1 MPLRVSLSAHF
12 NISDS
17 SELIHLLI
25 IGHMFLPLP
34 MSAIV
39 HWMTEVLIFTLL
51 DTGSFSI
58 PITLLQ
64 LWSHM
69 KLSYLKTI
77 WSSMSYFYNFLGGSG
92 TGLSLGWFCPTTEA
106 ETPWGLNPVPH
117 QLWHFPVQLVGR
129 TAIPGPVWASAMF
142 PLILLQLLP
151 RAWLVSSHPC
161 PGTVE
166 LLQWGLPNT
175 SGHLYQEPRSLVV
188 SLGAVLPS
196 AFSVLWTPA
205 SLVSL
210 DSPLHLFIS
219 KSSEIC
225 LSFSPCTTAR
235 ALAKGSRQRQL
246 QGSLHLF
253 PDTVLCCL
261 MSSVLKNCFSLSLSR
276 SIYVSIH
283 SCFRI
288 EGEPSSFYS
297 IWSWTVS
304 LE

>member
-58 PITLLQ
+58 PTTLLQ

-77 WSSMSYFYNFLGGSG
+77 WSSMSCFYNFLGGCG
-92 TGLSLGWFCPTTEA
+92 TGLSLGSFCPTTEA

-166 LLQWGLPNT
+166 FAAV
-175 SGHLYQEPRSLVV
+175 RS
-188 SLGAVLPS
+188 A
-196 AFSVLWTPA
+196 
-205 SLVSL
+205 
-210 DSPLHLFIS
+210 
-219 KSSEIC
+219 
-225 LSFSPCTTAR
+225 
-235 ALAKGSRQRQL
+235 
-246 QGSLHLF
+246 
-253 PDTVLCCL
+253 
-261 MSSVLKNCFSLSLSR
+261 
-276 SIYVSIH
+276 
-283 SCFRI
+283 
-288 EGEPSSFYS
+288 
-297 IWSWTVS
+297 
-304 LE
+304 